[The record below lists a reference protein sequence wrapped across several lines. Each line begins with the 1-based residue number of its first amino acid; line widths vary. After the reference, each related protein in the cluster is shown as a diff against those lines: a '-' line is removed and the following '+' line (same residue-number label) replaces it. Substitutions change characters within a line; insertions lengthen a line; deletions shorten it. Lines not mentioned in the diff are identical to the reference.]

1 MTNVS
6 AYAAFEA
13 KGEVKPHT
21 IERRTVG
28 PKDVEIDIT
37 HCGVC
42 HTDIHFVDNDL
53 GMSAYPLVPGHEIV
67 GVVKS
72 VGNEVTDFKPGDLAA
87 VGCLVDSCGHCAPC
101 KDHEEQFCL
110 NGMTMT
116 YASPT
121 EDPGGFTYGGYS
133 KSIVTKEEF
142 VLRVP
147 GNLDPAGAAPLLC
160 AGITTYSPLKR
171 FGIKPGMKVG
181 IVGLGGLGHMGI
193 KFAHA
198 MKAHTVMITRSASKG
213 EDAKKLGADE
223 VLLSTDEDAMQDAA
237 GTFDFILN
245 TIPVSHDANP
255 YQALLRY
262 KGTQCLVGVLDGIPN
277 LATGPM
283 LFSGSVLAGSLIGGI
298 KETQEMLDFCGEHDI
313 TADVEI
319 IAMDQI
325 NDAYK
330 RMQSSD
336 VRYRFVIDLATL

>member
-1 MTNVS
+1 MTTIS

-13 KGEVKPHT
+13 KGK
-21 IERRTVG
+21 VG
-28 PKDVEIDIT
+28 PHEIARRAVGPDDVEIGIT

-53 GMSAYPLVPGHEIV
+53 GMSRYPLVPGHEIV
-67 GVVKS
+67 GEVRS
-72 VGNEVTDFKPGDLAA
+72 VGSNVSRFKVRDRAA
-87 VGCLVDSCGHCAPC
+87 VGCLVDSCGHCPPC
-101 KDHEEQFCL
+101 QEHEEQYCQ

-116 YASPT
+116 YGSPT
-121 EDPGGFTYGGYS
+121 DDPGGFTYGGYS
-133 KSIVTKEEF
+133 TSIVVREAF
-142 VLRVP
+142 VLNVP
-147 GNLDPAGAAPLLC
+147 SHLDPAGAAPLLC
-160 AGITTYSPLKR
+160 AGITTYSPMMR
-171 FGIKPGMKVG
+171 FGIEKGMKVG

-198 MKAHTVMITRSASKG
+198 MGAHTVMITRSPDKG
-213 EDAKKLGADE
+213 EDARRLGADE
-223 VLLSTDEDAMQDAA
+223 VLISTDRDAMKTAA

-245 TIPVSHDANP
+245 TIPVSHDIDP

-262 KGTQCLVGVLDGIPN
+262 KSTQCLVGVLDGLPH

-283 LFSGSVLAGSLIGGI
+283 LFGGTALAGSLIGGL

-319 IAMDQI
+319 IAMDRI
-325 NDAYK
+325 NEAYK

-336 VRYRFVIDLATL
+336 VRYRFVIDLSTL